1 MELNNHIGIFENA
14 FSPAEC
20 GRLISMFHNYKAMG
34 TTRTRVESQKALSHT
49 VNDQT
54 LFMFDEVV
62 VLGSL
67 PDLSLVNAR
76 IWDAYDAYTAHY
88 STLRALPQQVI
99 YSMRLQ
105 RTVPGEGYHTW
116 HHERTGKE
124 MMSRMATFI
133 LYLND
138 VTEGGETEFLHFP
151 LRVKPKQGTLI
162 IWPATYTHT
171 HRGNPPLA
179 GEKFILTGWIDV
191 A

>member
-14 FSPAEC
+14 FSPEEC

-34 TTRTRVESQKALSHT
+34 TTRTRLESQNAPSH
-49 VNDQT
+49 VLNDQT
-54 LFMFDEVV
+54 LFAFDETV
-62 VLGSL
+62 VLASL
-67 PDLSLVNAR
+67 PVLSVVNAK
-76 IWDAYDAYTAHY
+76 IWEAYDRYTAHY
-88 STLRALPQQVI
+88 STLRSLPQQVI

-105 RTVPGEGYHTW
+105 RTAPGEGYHTW
-116 HHERTGKE
+116 HHERTNKE
-124 MMSRMATFI
+124 MMTRMATFI

-138 VTEGGETEFLHFP
+138 VSDGGETEFLHFP
-151 LRVKPKQGTLI
+151 LRIKPKQGTLI